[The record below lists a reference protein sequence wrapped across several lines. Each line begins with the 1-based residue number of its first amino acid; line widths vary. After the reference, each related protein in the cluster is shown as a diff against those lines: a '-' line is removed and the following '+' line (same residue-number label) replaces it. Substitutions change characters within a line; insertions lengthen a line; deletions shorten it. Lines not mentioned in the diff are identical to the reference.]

1 MSKDVKLQA
10 LRTACEVEE
19 QQALERKKKVD
30 AVVEERKQIVNMLL
44 AKRDALLG
52 RLKKLTTTNRAE
64 ALHAGDASGLAAVT
78 RFEKRLNG
86 DLEKLLAELELRTKE
101 LEKAQERAQL
111 ADKELVD
118 ARIEKKKI
126 ERFLENWQRSERVR
140 DAAIDEAITDE
151 MSSYKRTK

>member
-30 AVVEERKQIVNMLL
+30 LVVAERKQIVDVLFV
-44 AKRDALLG
+44 KHDALLS
-52 RLKKLTTTNRAE
+52 RLKKLTTTDRAE
-64 ALHAGDASGLAAVT
+64 ALHAGDAQALAAVT

-86 DLEKLLAELELRTKE
+86 DLEKLLVDLELRTKE
-101 LEKAQERAQL
+101 LEKAQERVQL
-111 ADKELVD
+111 ADKELVE

-126 ERFLENWQRSERVR
+126 EKFLENWKQSERVK